1 MLLFLLFIMQEAV
14 AGLFPIVKQEPLEF
28 VWCVEAHPQSHKREL
43 LSRHL
48 KW

>member
-1 MLLFLLFIMQEAV
+1 MLLFQLFIMQEAV
-14 AGLFPIVKQEPLEF
+14 AGLFLIVKRGLLEF
-28 VWCVEAHPQSHKREL
+28 GWCFEAHPQSHKREL